1 MTSAPTCG
9 SCNWEMKQCGSAG
22 DQCRNGACVV
32 RAPQLGGSCT
42 INWDCAKGECWRG
55 PAASG
60 AACREWVVFAR
71 LATRRRSSAG
81 RASPA
86 AQAALGSVGC
96 RSRRA
101 AIFAPPTPTVRR
113 RLARPCATGS
123 AGLWE
128 PGASRWW
135 PRAPAVPASGSPAPT
150 SLRAWRTGIATG
162 ALTCRQWSSVGG
174 ACGGASKA
182 CGAGL
187 LCTDAG
193 VCASTGAVSAF

>member
-128 PGASRWW
+128 PPSAR
-135 PRAPAVPASGSPAPT
+135 
-150 SLRAWRTGIATG
+150 
-162 ALTCRQWSSVGG
+162 CKSVV
-174 ACGGASKA
+174 AA
-182 CGAGL
+182 GAG
-187 LCTDAG
+187 CAREWQPRPDVFACMADWNSYRCADVPPVVIRWGRVRGRQQG
-193 VCASTGAVSAF
+193 VRGGPPLH